1 MNEGIFRLPF
11 EINDD
16 ELGPWDVLLSDYAIR
31 DMRRLEPLAI
41 KAVMVKLM
49 QISSGK
55 WKKYRLQHTVQSHSH
70 AVPIYETE
78 LLNDDGLKILW
89 QVDYGF
95 SVRNNSFIQ
104 YVDVWAA
111 TADQKQFT
119 DTLENTELL
128 HQVYTSEH
136 KNRCTVQHISRDGII
151 LPAAFGGEEVT
162 KSDESRLDSDQID
175 DEEKL
180 LKIHGMLTTN
190 KFVPLSKNL
199 FKSLVKGGTDFTFQV
214 SKLEYEIINHP
225 RSAIVVGRSGTGK
238 TTCILF
244 RLLASYLKNQFNRIP
259 NDNDE
264 NSHKRQIFITLSG
277 HLCCRVKDHF
287 NKLRESA
294 EFADERMTMA
304 QFHEYLSRKGEEDG
318 NIDMTN
324 DTKLEEEDMQDDIPN
339 SFHQLTD
346 VHFPLIITYKKFIKM
361 LQGTYHFISSVSDA
375 SWRNFVDYKLF
386 VDKYCTN
393 YYRNKSGLIFSEFSI
408 IKGSN
413 PEGKHLSRE
422 EYREISIRKYP
433 AFCYNRDEIY
443 DLFQQYE
450 KKKSHYSDYDS
461 IDMAIAI
468 LRCAKKEPLGGL
480 HIHELYIDECQD
492 NNMVDL
498 SLILKLFERAD
509 SIFLAGDIA
518 QCIARGSSFR
528 FEDLRA
534 LLYNWELERFVMN
547 INYRSHNGILKLA
560 SSVIDLISRFF
571 PDSIDRL
578 PHESGEVGGPQPIV
592 IHNIEA
598 EPFLSHVFSVAKNVA
613 NNIEFGA
620 EQVIIV
626 RDDETRQR
634 VTKIIGDDD
643 VVLVLTVFESK
654 GMEFNDV
661 VLYNFFTESPAQL
674 EWRAIHPAFS
684 GHSKGVQPFSHE
696 KHYILSS
703 ELKHLY
709 VAVTR
714 ARQKIWIY
722 DENSECSGPIRKYWK
737 HHELVKVIDNI
748 KVLPSLAKKSNSYE
762 WNQKGKGFFGQKRY
776 EQAIFC
782 FKKSGNKENR
792 KLAEAYHLRQIAR
805 TSIYGSDEATVN
817 HNFECA
823 AEAFKNCL
831 RPVQAASCYQDIN
844 MHGKAGDVY
853 EEFDMFEFAANCYL
867 KAKKWDKAGNNF
879 QKAEK
884 YTEAVNA
891 YKNGLIE
898 ILDFDKIDFSKE
910 YFHSN
915 NHVVICKKIFTEEHD
930 DLTLVQI
937 ILTRY
942 KQEID
947 EKTFNRISRL
957 VNIHYRRENDKE
969 MSEKALDILPTE
981 EERME
986 LLRDHA
992 PEELLKVYEKG
1003 GQYFSVVKELCS
1015 RGKFEEAADK
1025 IIGLKDINS
1034 KDTIEALKHFLPLFR
1049 VNIIKDTMTNTNSKH
1064 EVNKL
1069 LAKASDFVK
1078 KFKSQSL
1085 KKPEEWRNFMKE
1097 FQLYSAYL
1105 DEDLDTVH
1113 KCIQFFRSSKELV
1126 AEFCA
1131 VNIFLQI
1138 TPQSAQYLNE
1148 RLQCLLRLCE
1158 LTFPFIAPHQNAD
1171 NIEKICKDFEDI
1183 FFVNEVENRPHE
1195 RKIFLDNPLL
1205 HIQDEIH
1212 HEIIDDWHVYEVDV
1226 FHLKMKQFLASHI
1239 FELICEVD
1247 YGNYYIPDVSSHI
1260 CHFFASCQKS
1270 DCRNHHVFPTPLIL
1284 HQRLKLASLNYTVIR
1299 QLDVIYHHHEL
1310 LREDQSEMVLG
1321 IQRRWAEKLVKFHIR
1336 YQSPQI
1342 SCPEITQM
1350 VLSELP
1356 KHTRSGFISLAQN
1369 VWLFVD
1375 CVNANNFAVMLKSMF
1390 ILQQLK
1396 DKWSVDKFYWEM
1408 SKTIKLSYSYELP
1421 IGFEG
1426 YGYHQAIP

>member
-1 MNEGIFRLPF
+1 
-11 EINDD
+11 
-16 ELGPWDVLLSDYAIR
+16 
-31 DMRRLEPLAI
+31 
-41 KAVMVKLM
+41 
-49 QISSGK
+49 
-55 WKKYRLQHTVQSHSH
+55 
-70 AVPIYETE
+70 
-78 LLNDDGLKILW
+78 
-89 QVDYGF
+89 
-95 SVRNNSFIQ
+95 
-104 YVDVWAA
+104 
-111 TADQKQFT
+111 
-119 DTLENTELL
+119 
-128 HQVYTSEH
+128 
-136 KNRCTVQHISRDGII
+136 
-151 LPAAFGGEEVT
+151 
-162 KSDESRLDSDQID
+162 
-175 DEEKL
+175 
-180 LKIHGMLTTN
+180 
-190 KFVPLSKNL
+190 
-199 FKSLVKGGTDFTFQV
+199 
-214 SKLEYEIINHP
+214 
-225 RSAIVVGRSGTGK
+225 
-238 TTCILF
+238 
-244 RLLASYLKNQFNRIP
+244 
-259 NDNDE
+259 
-264 NSHKRQIFITLSG
+264 
-277 HLCCRVKDHF
+277 
-287 NKLRESA
+287 
-294 EFADERMTMA
+294 MTMA

-528 FEDLRA
+528 FE
-534 LLYNWELERFVMN
+534 ERFVMN

-898 ILDFDKIDFSKE
+898 ILDFDKIDF
-910 YFHSN
+910 
-915 NHVVICKKIFTEEHD
+915 IFTEEHD